1 MLDKELFQIGSFSV
15 TVLVVVLV
23 ALLLILLVA
32 AFAFRQNYIIQVRLS
47 RLMDAES
54 AKHNQEGFVTL
65 LRKRKKKIL
74 KNSRQVS
81 PAIVIFSL
89 DNLGG
94 IYVGY
99 KNQRLLMRTIS
110 DVFTEGLEKQ
120 EFVTRIDFSK
130 FGLIVTDRNREE
142 VKEFIL
148 KCIERL
154 NETDFENY
162 GFYTFDVTC
171 AVYEAVPLENPKDEV
186 ALAIHTLKYAVV
198 KDGNIYYYSQ
208 DVLDKVNKLEE
219 INASKETAMEA
230 GLIIPYVQPKVD
242 FKTGKVVGGEVLVR
256 WINDDGSIKYY
267 PDEFI
272 PLFESNGYIRQIDL
286 KMFESTCIIL
296 QNAKNTGHDI
306 IISTNFSK
314 LTLNSLRSIDPLLE
328 ITNKFGVNP
337 ASIEIEITES
347 EFVSTNQAFTAS
359 ILRLRQA
366 GFRIAM
372 DDFGKEY
379 SSLSLLTENRFDT
392 IKVDKFFFENSLA
405 TDKEKN
411 VAKNIIN
418 LLSSVGCKICLE
430 GIETLTCLDYLA
442 TVNRQVL
449 LQGYYFSK
457 PIPEVKFEQFLDTT
471 FPFNYPEDSDKPKPQ
486 VIIQTVEV
494 EKRVEVE
501 KKPAEPADGDTNN
514 HTTINVTTNTQNE
527 ALDSLKAQMAE
538 MQKKF
543 EQQLQEQRDLTHK
556 RDMEL
561 MQQQLEFIKKTQE
574 MQAKNKPVELET
586 QLIDNREDERV
597 RRLKEQLDELERERE
612 RERRERDRERD
623 RDRDSYRDR
632 RDYDDLQQ
640 QIRDLRNQQN
650 NNNNGPIYAQPM
662 GYPYPYPPYAPY
674 PYPYPYPQQQP
685 QQNIDVDALIDKLS
699 KKQKEQVDS
708 AMDEMK
714 AQNQTLQDRLDAE
727 RKEREELEAMLRDI
741 QAKAEEE
748 EVDEAEQER
757 EQEEADKALTLD
769 VDALPVDDDNDTD
782 DDSDDD
788 NDSDADAD
796 DDADVENEEPVEK
809 SELTLEQIEALVKNY
824 QDRFQEDWMSHAK
837 EELQGGFDELVKGLR
852 FYKLQNAERKTFVD
866 KVKKLSPE
874 VKQIYNIVKNEFMKY
889 NGVTNKLTNSCDV
902 LYKGRNQI
910 AKINFTKSKV
920 RLYLGLDPNNEEYAK
935 IPHKDLSSKRAHA
948 RTPFYML
955 LKSPLSVKRAKKLIA
970 DLMVIHNCDENV
982 NYKPIDYATKYK
994 FFKKDQKK

>member
-1 MLDKELFQIGSFSV
+1 MLDKVLFQIGSFEV

-23 ALLLILLVA
+23 ALLIVLLVA
-32 AFAFRQNYIIQVRLS
+32 AMAFRQNYIIQVRLS

-54 AKHNQEGFVTL
+54 AKHNHEGFVTL

-94 IYVGY
+94 VYVGY

-110 DVFTEGLEKQ
+110 DVFTEGLKKQ

-142 VKEFIL
+142 IKEFIL

-154 NETDFENY
+154 NEIEFPNY
-162 GFYTFDVTC
+162 GYYTFDVTC

-186 ALAIHTLKYAVV
+186 ALAIQTLKYAVV

-219 INASKETAMEA
+219 INASKESAMEE
-230 GLIIPYVQPKVD
+230 GCIIPYVQPKVD

-256 WINDDGSIKYY
+256 WINDDGSIKYF
-267 PDEFI
+267 PDEFV

-286 KMFESTCIIL
+286 KMFEAACIIL

-306 IISTNFSK
+306 VVSTNFSK
-314 LTLNSLRSIDPLLE
+314 LTLNSLRKIDQLLE
-328 ITNKFGVNP
+328 ITTKYGVNP
-337 ASIEIEITES
+337 SSIEIEITES

-372 DDFGKEY
+372 DDFGKDY

-411 VAKNIIN
+411 IAKNIIN

-457 PIPEVKFEQFLDTT
+457 PIPEVKFEQFLDTI
-471 FPFNYPEDSDKPKPQ
+471 FPFNYPVDSDKIKPQ
-486 VIIQTVEV
+486 VIVQTVEV
-494 EKRVEVE
+494 EKKGVD
-501 KKPAEPADGDTNN
+501 ATDTDTNN

-527 ALDSLKAQMAE
+527 ALDSLKAQMSE
-538 MQKKF
+538 MQRKF
-543 EQQLQEQRDLTHK
+543 EQQLQEQRELTHK
-556 RDMEL
+556 RDIEL

-586 QLIDNREDERV
+586 QLIDNREDDRV
-597 RRLKEQLDELERERE
+597 KRLKEQLDELERERE
-612 RERRERDRERD
+612 RDRRERERERDRE
-623 RDRDSYRDR
+623 RDSYRDR

-640 QIRDLRNQQN
+640 QIRDLKNQQN
-650 NNNNGPIYAQPM
+650 NNGPM

-674 PYPYPYPQQQP
+674 PYPYPYPQQQQP
-685 QQNIDVDALIDKLS
+685 QQNIDVDALIEKLS

-714 AQNQTLQDRLDAE
+714 AQNQSLQDRLDAE

-741 QAKAEEE
+741 QTKGEEE
-748 EVDEAEQER
+748 EADEAEQER

-782 DDSDDD
+782 EDAD
-788 NDSDADAD
+788 NDAD
-796 DDADVENEEPVEK
+796 DDTNSENEEPVEK

-910 AKINFTKSKV
+910 AKINFTKSRV
-920 RLYLGLDPNNEEYAK
+920 RLYLGLNPNNAEYAK
-935 IPHKDLSSKRAHA
+935 IPHKDLSNKRAHA

-970 DLMVIHNCDENV
+970 DLMVMHNCEENL

>member
-1 MLDKELFQIGSFSV
+1 MLDKVLFQIGSFEV

-23 ALLLILLVA
+23 ALLIVLLVA
-32 AFAFRQNYIIQVRLS
+32 AMAFRQNYIIQVRLS

-54 AKHNQEGFVTL
+54 AKHNHEGFVTL

-94 IYVGY
+94 VYVGY

-110 DVFTEGLEKQ
+110 DVFTEGLKKR
-120 EFVTRIDFSK
+120 EFVTRIDFCK
-130 FGLIVTDRNREE
+130 IGLIVTDRNREE
-142 VKEFIL
+142 VKKFIL
-148 KCIERL
+148 KCIEHL
-154 NETDFENY
+154 NEIEFPNY
-162 GFYTFDVTC
+162 GYYTFDVTC

-186 ALAIHTLKYAVV
+186 ALAIQTLKYAVV

-219 INASKETAMEA
+219 INASKESAMEE
-230 GLIIPYVQPKVD
+230 GFIIPYVQPKVD

-256 WINDDGSIKYY
+256 WINDDGSIKYF
-267 PDEFI
+267 PDEFV

-286 KMFESTCIIL
+286 KMFEATCIIL

-306 IISTNFSK
+306 VVSTNFSK
-314 LTLNSLRSIDPLLE
+314 LTLNSLRKIDQLLE
-328 ITNKFGVNP
+328 ITTKYGVNP
-337 ASIEIEITES
+337 SSIEIEITES

-372 DDFGKEY
+372 DDFGKDY

-457 PIPEVKFEQFLDTT
+457 PIPEVKFEQFLDTI
-471 FPFNYPEDSDKPKPQ
+471 FPFNYPVDSDKIKPQ
-486 VIIQTVEV
+486 VIVQTVEV
-494 EKRVEVE
+494 EKKGVD
-501 KKPAEPADGDTNN
+501 ATDTDTNN
-514 HTTINVTTNTQNE
+514 HTTINVTTNAQNE
-527 ALDSLKAQMAE
+527 ALDSLKAQMSE
-538 MQKKF
+538 MQRKF
-543 EQQLQEQRDLTHK
+543 EQQLQEQRELTHK
-556 RDMEL
+556 RDIEL

-586 QLIDNREDERV
+586 QLIDNREDDRV
-597 RRLKEQLDELERERE
+597 KRLKEQLDELERERE
-612 RERRERDRERD
+612 RDRRERERERDRE
-623 RDRDSYRDR
+623 RDSYRDR

-640 QIRDLRNQQN
+640 QIRDLKNQQN
-650 NNNNGPIYAQPM
+650 NNGPM

-674 PYPYPYPQQQP
+674 PYPYPYPQQQQS

-714 AQNQTLQDRLDAE
+714 AQNQSLQDRLDAE
-727 RKEREELEAMLRDI
+727 RKEREELEAMLKDI
-741 QAKAEEE
+741 QTKAEEE
-748 EVDEAEQER
+748 VSLEEQER
-757 EQEEADKALTLD
+757 EQEEADNALTLD
-769 VDALPVDDDNDTD
+769 IDALPVDDGQEDSEDNDTD
-782 DDSDDD
+782 DADSDD
-788 NDSDADAD
+788 
-796 DDADVENEEPVEK
+796 ENEAEKPVEK

-837 EELQGGFDELVKGLR
+837 EELQGGFDELVKGLK

-866 KVKKLSPE
+866 KVKKLSPA

-920 RLYLGLDPNNEEYAK
+920 RLYLGLDPNNEEYKK

-970 DLMVIHNCDENV
+970 DLMVMHNCEENL

>member
-1 MLDKELFQIGSFSV
+1 MLDKVLFQIGSFEV
-15 TVLVVVLV
+15 TVLVVVLA
-23 ALLLILLVA
+23 ALLIVLLVA
-32 AFAFRQNYIIQVRLS
+32 AIAFRQNYIIQVRLS

-54 AKHNQEGFVTL
+54 AKHNHEGFITL

-110 DVFTEGLEKQ
+110 DVFTEGLTKQ

-154 NETDFENY
+154 NETEFPNY
-162 GFYTFDVTC
+162 GYYTFDVTC

-286 KMFESTCIIL
+286 KMFEATCIIL
-296 QNAKNTGHDI
+296 QNARNTGHDI
-306 IISTNFSK
+306 VVSTNFSK
-314 LTLNSLRSIDPLLE
+314 LTLNSLRKIDPLLE
-328 ITNKFGVNP
+328 ITTKYGVNP
-337 ASIEIEITES
+337 SSIEIEITES

-457 PIPEVKFEQFLDTT
+457 PIPEVKFEQFLDTV
-471 FPFNYPEDSDKPKPQ
+471 FPFNYPVDSDKPKPQ

-494 EKRVEVE
+494 EKKVEE
-501 KKPAEPADGDTNN
+501 QPDASGDTTN
-514 HTTINVTTNTQNE
+514 HTTINVTTNAQNE

-586 QLIDNREDERV
+586 QLIDNREDDRV

-650 NNNNGPIYAQPM
+650 NNNNGPVYAQPM

-714 AQNQTLQDRLDAE
+714 AQNQSLQDRLDAE
-727 RKEREELEAMLRDI
+727 RKEREELEAMLKDI

-748 EVDEAEQER
+748 EVSEEEQER

-769 VDALPVDDDNDTD
+769 VDALPVDDKDDDSED
-782 DDSDDD
+782 DDSDDAD
-788 NDSDADAD
+788 TDEDSDSDTD
-796 DDADVENEEPVEK
+796 TEEPVEK

-920 RLYLGLDPNNEEYAK
+920 RLYLGLDPNNEEYQK

-970 DLMVIHNCDENV
+970 DLMVMHNCEENL

>member
-1 MLDKELFQIGSFSV
+1 MLDKVLFQIGSFEV

-23 ALLLILLVA
+23 ALLIVLLVA
-32 AFAFRQNYIIQVRLS
+32 AMAFRQNYIIQVRLS

-54 AKHNQEGFVTL
+54 AKHNHEGFVTL

-94 IYVGY
+94 VYVGY

-110 DVFTEGLEKQ
+110 DVFTEGLKKQ

-148 KCIERL
+148 KCIEHL
-154 NETDFENY
+154 NEIEFPNY
-162 GFYTFDVTC
+162 GYYTFDVTC

-186 ALAIHTLKYAVV
+186 ALAIQTLKYAVV

-219 INASKETAMEA
+219 INASKESAMEE
-230 GLIIPYVQPKVD
+230 GFIIPYVQPKVD

-256 WINDDGSIKYY
+256 WINDDGSIKYF
-267 PDEFI
+267 PDEFV

-286 KMFESTCIIL
+286 KMFEAACIIL

-306 IISTNFSK
+306 VVSTNFSK
-314 LTLNSLRSIDPLLE
+314 LTLNSLRKIDQLLE
-328 ITNKFGVNP
+328 ITTKYGVNP
-337 ASIEIEITES
+337 SSIEIEITEN

-372 DDFGKEY
+372 DDFGKDY

-457 PIPEVKFEQFLDTT
+457 PIPEVKFEQFLDTI
-471 FPFNYPEDSDKPKPQ
+471 FPFNYPADSDKIKPQ
-486 VIIQTVEV
+486 VIVQTVEV
-494 EKRVEVE
+494 EKKGVD
-501 KKPAEPADGDTNN
+501 ADSSDTNN
-514 HTTINVTTNTQNE
+514 HTTINVTTNAQNE
-527 ALDSLKAQMAE
+527 ALDSLKAQMSE
-538 MQKKF
+538 MQRKF
-543 EQQLQEQRDLTHK
+543 EQQLQEQRELTHK
-556 RDMEL
+556 RDIEL

-586 QLIDNREDERV
+586 QLIDNREDDRV
-597 RRLKEQLDELERERE
+597 KRLKEQLDELERERE
-612 RERRERDRERD
+612 RDRRERERERDRE
-623 RDRDSYRDR
+623 RDSYRDR

-640 QIRDLRNQQN
+640 QIRDLKNQQN
-650 NNNNGPIYAQPM
+650 NNGPM

-674 PYPYPYPQQQP
+674 PYPYPYPQQQQS

-714 AQNQTLQDRLDAE
+714 AQNQSLQDRLDAE
-727 RKEREELEAMLRDI
+727 RKEREELEAMLKDI
-741 QAKAEEE
+741 QTKAEEE
-748 EVDEAEQER
+748 EVSEEEQER
-757 EQEEADKALTLD
+757 EQEEADNALTLD
-769 VDALPVDDDNDTD
+769 VDALPVDDGKEDSEDNDTD
-782 DDSDDD
+782 DADSDD
-788 NDSDADAD
+788 
-796 DDADVENEEPVEK
+796 ENEAEEPVEK

-837 EELQGGFDELVKGLR
+837 EELQGGFDELVKGLK
-852 FYKLQNAERKTFVD
+852 FYKLQKAERKTFVD

-910 AKINFTKSKV
+910 AKINFTKSRV
-920 RLYLGLDPNNEEYAK
+920 RLYLGLDPNNAEYAK
-935 IPHKDLSSKRAHA
+935 IPHKDLSNKRAHA

-970 DLMVIHNCDENV
+970 DLMVMHNCEENL

>member
-1 MLDKELFQIGSFSV
+1 MLDKVLFQIGSFEV

-23 ALLLILLVA
+23 ALLIVLLVA
-32 AFAFRQNYIIQVRLS
+32 AMAFRQNYIIQVRLS

-54 AKHNQEGFVTL
+54 AKHNHEGFVTL

-94 IYVGY
+94 VYVGY

-110 DVFTEGLEKQ
+110 DVFTEGLNKQ

-148 KCIERL
+148 KCIEHL
-154 NETDFENY
+154 NEIEFPNY
-162 GFYTFDVTC
+162 GYYTFDVTC

-186 ALAIHTLKYAVV
+186 ALTIQTLKYAVV

-219 INASKETAMEA
+219 INASKESAMEE
-230 GLIIPYVQPKVD
+230 GFIIPYVQPKVD

-256 WINDDGSIKYY
+256 WINDDGSIKYF
-267 PDEFI
+267 PDEFV

-286 KMFESTCIIL
+286 KMFEAACIIL

-306 IISTNFSK
+306 VVSTNFSK
-314 LTLNSLRSIDPLLE
+314 LTLNSLRKIDQLLE
-328 ITNKFGVNP
+328 ITTKYGVNP
-337 ASIEIEITES
+337 SSIEIEITES

-372 DDFGKEY
+372 DDFGKDY

-457 PIPEVKFEQFLDTT
+457 PIPEVKFEQFLDTI
-471 FPFNYPEDSDKPKPQ
+471 FPFNYPVDSDKIKPQ
-486 VIIQTVEV
+486 VIVQTVEV
-494 EKRVEVE
+494 EKKGVD
-501 KKPAEPADGDTNN
+501 ATDTDTNN
-514 HTTINVTTNTQNE
+514 HTTINVTTNAQNE
-527 ALDSLKAQMAE
+527 ALDSLKAQMSE
-538 MQKKF
+538 MQRKF
-543 EQQLQEQRDLTHK
+543 EQQLQEQRELTHK
-556 RDMEL
+556 RDIEL

-586 QLIDNREDERV
+586 QLIDNREDDRV
-597 RRLKEQLDELERERE
+597 KRLKEQLDELERERE
-612 RERRERDRERD
+612 RDRRERERERDRE
-623 RDRDSYRDR
+623 RDSYRDR

-640 QIRDLRNQQN
+640 QIRDLKNQQN
-650 NNNNGPIYAQPM
+650 NNGPM

-674 PYPYPYPQQQP
+674 PYPYPYPQQQQP
-685 QQNIDVDALIDKLS
+685 QQNIDVDALIEKLS

-714 AQNQTLQDRLDAE
+714 AQNQSLQDRLDAE

-741 QAKAEEE
+741 QTKGEEE
-748 EVDEAEQER
+748 ETDEAEQER

-782 DDSDDD
+782 E
-788 NDSDADAD
+788 DAENDAD
-796 DDADVENEEPVEK
+796 DDTNSENEEPVEK

-910 AKINFTKSKV
+910 AKINFTKSRV
-920 RLYLGLDPNNEEYAK
+920 RLYLGLDPNNAGYAK
-935 IPHKDLSSKRAHA
+935 IPHKDLSNKRAHA

-970 DLMVIHNCDENV
+970 DLMVMHNCEENL

>member
-1 MLDKELFQIGSFSV
+1 MLDKVLFQIGSFEV
-15 TVLVVVLV
+15 TVLVVVLA
-23 ALLLILLVA
+23 ALLIVLLVA
-32 AFAFRQNYIIQVRLS
+32 AMAFRQNYIIQVRLS

-54 AKHNQEGFVTL
+54 AKHNHEGFVTL

-74 KNSRQVS
+74 KKSRQVS

-99 KNQRLLMRTIS
+99 KNHRLLMRTIS
-110 DVFTEGLEKQ
+110 NVFTEGLEKQ
-120 EFVTRIDFSK
+120 EFVTRIDFQN

-142 VKEFIL
+142 VKEFIY

-154 NETDFENY
+154 NETEFENY

-186 ALAIHTLKYAVV
+186 ALAIHTLKYAVI

-219 INASKETAMEA
+219 INASKETAMET

-267 PDEFI
+267 PDEFV

-286 KMFESTCIIL
+286 KMFESSCLIL

-306 IISTNFSK
+306 IVSTNFSK
-314 LTLNSLRSIDPLLE
+314 LTLNSIRSIDPLLE
-328 ITNKFGVNP
+328 ITTKYGVNP

-347 EFVSTNQAFTAS
+347 EFVSTNQAFTAA

-372 DDFGKEY
+372 DDFGKDY

-430 GIETLTCLDYLA
+430 GIETLTSLDYLA

-457 PIPEVKFEQFLDTT
+457 PIPEAKFEQFLDTT

-494 EKRVEVE
+494 EK
-501 KKPAEPADGDTNN
+501 KTPEPSDGDTKN

-586 QLIDNREDERV
+586 QLIDNREDDRV

-612 RERRERDRERD
+612 RERRERERERD

-632 RDYDDLQQ
+632 RDYEDLQQ
-640 QIRDLRNQQN
+640 QIRDLKNQQN
-650 NNNNGPIYAQPM
+650 NNGPVYAQPM
-662 GYPYPYPPYAPY
+662 GYPYPPYGY

-714 AQNQTLQDRLDAE
+714 AQNQSLQDRLDAE

-741 QAKAEEE
+741 QTKGEEE

-769 VDALPVDDDNDTD
+769 VDALPVVDDNDTD
-782 DDSDDD
+782 EDTDNDSDDD
-788 NDSDADAD
+788 TNS
-796 DDADVENEEPVEK
+796 ENEEPVEK

-920 RLYLGLDPNNEEYAK
+920 RLYLGLDPNNAEYAK

-970 DLMVIHNCDENV
+970 DLMVIHNCEENL